1 MDGSASSLS
10 YWRGKKILPSE
21 ETESSYPSP
30 VPPTLEPLSKP
41 DSREGSELVGEL
53 CQLALSP
60 LAKDGVYPEPL
71 RRCLHT
77 QAPCSVCPALSSE
90 SKSSS
95 VLPPLPALQ
104 PNGGCPSVTAAAH
117 DEFRCSEGRLRTG
130 VGWVKGGGGRGNPTS
145 STTLST
151 FQRRWGPEGATC
163 LTADLRPSQVPA
175 PLTQPPPWAQV
186 VPELR
191 QCVGPAGGSG

>member
-1 MDGSASSLS
+1 MVLHPAFPTGGEKKSFPQRRRNPHTRHLSPQPWSLS
-10 YWRGKKILPSE
+10 PSPTHGRAASLLGSSANLPFPLWQKTGCIQSPSE
-21 ETESSYPSP
+21 GACTPRLHALCVQPSP
-30 VPPTLEPLSKP
+30 
-41 DSREGSELVGEL
+41 
-53 CQLALSP
+53 Q
-60 LAKDGVYPEPL
+60 
-71 RRCLHT
+71 
-77 QAPCSVCPALSSE
+77 